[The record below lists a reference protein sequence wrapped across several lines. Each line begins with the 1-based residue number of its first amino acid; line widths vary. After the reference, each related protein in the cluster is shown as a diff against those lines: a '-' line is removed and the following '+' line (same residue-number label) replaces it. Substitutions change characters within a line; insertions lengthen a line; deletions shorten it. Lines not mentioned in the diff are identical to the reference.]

1 MPVKIPVEVSARHI
15 HLSQED
21 LEALFGKGYCLTQI
35 RALTQ
40 SDEFAAQ
47 ETVTVRFK
55 DKEISQVRVIS
66 PTRKQTQLEISLTD
80 SYNLGVP
87 AIIRPSGDLKGTPGI
102 LLIGPKGE
110 VTLKEGVIIAWR
122 HLHVSSKEA
131 EKLGITDKKMVSVKI
146 KGTRS
151 LIFHNIKARIGE
163 NYQLA
168 LNLDTDEGNAA
179 GITGKTFGELII

>member
-1 MPVKIPVEVSARHI
+1 M
-15 HLSQED
+15 
-21 LEALFGKGYCLTQI
+21 
-35 RALTQ
+35 
-40 SDEFAAQ
+40 
-47 ETVTVRFK
+47 
-55 DKEISQVRVIS
+55 
-66 PTRKQTQLEISLTD
+66 
-80 SYNLGVP
+80 P